1 MKSDCIKRPCWK
13 PFDLLSNY
21 FFYFTPTIAQLTF
34 VCIKDPDKITPH
46 KVFWLVLCT
55 LLSKLNV
62 YFLLT
67 GKKYLTPSKV
77 RILRKFILYSKHAVF
92 LALQTHSVGRPKSFL
107 KITGHAIKPIFVTL
121 NSLSVLFLRAEVLLS
136 AKCNNMVCIQLYNG
150 HKGMRYRASVRS
162 IKMTEYR
169 SLSSFL
175 AFFLSARVRFIWPAR
190 AVAKQTVLC
199 THFDRLVFDNT
210 LRTLYITLDEAKAV
224 SLFVLK
230 HGGQFWKHLKFF
242 VRLGL
247 SKWKCRKLKERRT
260 NTVEHVDWSK
270 KCFFID
276 SRRATKNWST
286 ESYSHDKGWSF
297 HEFSAVI
304 YKSFLPLLSNV
315 QHILKYPGAFSMFIF
330 VDHGF
335 VYANC

>member
-1 MKSDCIKRPCWK
+1 MKRDCIKRPCWK
-13 PFDLLSNY
+13 PF
-21 FFYFTPTIAQLTF
+21 
-34 VCIKDPDKITPH
+34 DPDKITPH

-136 AKCNNMVCIQLYNG
+136 ATCNNMVCIQLYNG

-175 AFFLSARVRFIWPAR
+175 AFFLSARVRFILPPA
-190 AVAKQTVLC
+190 L
-199 THFDRLVFDNT
+199 
-210 LRTLYITLDEAKAV
+210 
-224 SLFVLK
+224 
-230 HGGQFWKHLKFF
+230 
-242 VRLGL
+242 
-247 SKWKCRKLKERRT
+247 
-260 NTVEHVDWSK
+260 
-270 KCFFID
+270 
-276 SRRATKNWST
+276 
-286 ESYSHDKGWSF
+286 
-297 HEFSAVI
+297 
-304 YKSFLPLLSNV
+304 
-315 QHILKYPGAFSMFIF
+315 
-330 VDHGF
+330 
-335 VYANC
+335 

>member
-1 MKSDCIKRPCWK
+1 MTALSDLVENRSIYYRTIFSILLPQLHSL
-13 PFDLLSNY
+13 LLSE
-21 FFYFTPTIAQLTF
+21 
-34 VCIKDPDKITPH
+34 CIKDPDNITPH

-175 AFFLSARVRFIWPAR
+175 AFFCLLEYALSCPPA
-190 AVAKQTVLC
+190 L
-199 THFDRLVFDNT
+199 
-210 LRTLYITLDEAKAV
+210 
-224 SLFVLK
+224 
-230 HGGQFWKHLKFF
+230 
-242 VRLGL
+242 
-247 SKWKCRKLKERRT
+247 
-260 NTVEHVDWSK
+260 
-270 KCFFID
+270 
-276 SRRATKNWST
+276 
-286 ESYSHDKGWSF
+286 
-297 HEFSAVI
+297 
-304 YKSFLPLLSNV
+304 
-315 QHILKYPGAFSMFIF
+315 
-330 VDHGF
+330 
-335 VYANC
+335 